1 MAQFRTAYLEAVVP
15 VDVEVVGTVSNP
27 TRKQAICKGDLVKLT
42 PATATV
48 NGYIEK
54 ATSLANATH
63 IVALTDMTIS
73 DGHVKTDAKNYKP
86 SSLVAATVAAAP
98 TASTN
103 GETKKVGL
111 YPIFDKG
118 DVIVDADGNDLAT
131 AGV

>member
-48 NGYIEK
+48 NAYIQK
-54 ATSLANATH
+54 ATEANATH

-73 DGHVKTDAKNYKP
+73 DGHVKTEAKNYKP
-86 SSLVAATVAAAP
+86 SSLVAATVTVAP
-98 TASTN
+98 TANTN

-111 YPIFDKG
+111 YPIFDKA
-118 DVIVDADGNDLAT
+118 DVIVDADGNDVA
-131 AGV
+131 AAV

>member
-54 ATSLANATH
+54 AKSIDEATH
-63 IVALTDMTIS
+63 IIALTDMTIS
-73 DGHVKTDAKNYKP
+73 GGHVKTETKNYKP
-86 SSLVAATVAAAP
+86 SSLVAATVTVAP
-98 TASTN
+98 TADTN

-111 YPIFDKG
+111 YPIFDKA
-118 DVIVDADGNDLAT
+118 DIIVDEDKNDIA
-131 AGV
+131 

>member
-15 VDVEVVGTVSNP
+15 VDVEVVGTISNP

-54 ATSLANATH
+54 AKSINEATH

-73 DGHVKTDAKNYKP
+73 GGHVKTEAKNYKP
-86 SSLVAATVAAAP
+86 SSIVAATVATAP
-98 TASTN
+98 TGLT
-103 GETKKVGL
+103 GELKKVGL
-111 YPIFDKG
+111 YPIFDKA
-118 DVIVDADGNDLAT
+118 DVIADNDGNDIA
-131 AGV
+131 